1 MFFNFNTVTQ
11 WIDNLLGSVMPGWA
25 ATLVECVL
33 VALAVITLYAVFA
46 IILIYMERKICAFF
60 QCRLGPMRVGKWG
73 SIQVVSDVLK
83 MLTKE
88 IIDLKN
94 VDRLLHKMAPFLVI
108 IASMLTFSCLPWNKG
123 AGIID
128 FNVGI
133 VFFLASG
140 SIGVVGILL
149 AGWSSNN
156 KYALIGAM
164 RSGAQIISYELS
176 CGLSIL
182 TMVVLMG
189 TMQFSEI
196 VEGQADG
203 WFIFKGH
210 IPALIAFII
219 YLIAG
224 NAETNRGPFDL
235 PEAESELTAGYHTEY
250 SGMGFGF
257 FYLAEYLNLFIVAS
271 VAATIFLGLCVG
283 ATMTVDAFIN
293 VQTLGIVAG
302 GFCAFALSIASGIC
316 MAKIWNLFAKKKVN
330 PLIGATGL
338 SAVPMASRV
347 CNGIS
352 TKYDPKNHVLNY
364 CMSSNISGVIG
375 SAVAAGVLISYL
387 G

>member
-11 WIDNLLGSVMPGWA
+11 WTDNLLGSVMPGWA

-164 RSGAQIISYELS
+164 RSGAQIISYEV
-176 CGLSIL
+176 SIGL
-182 TMVVLMG
+182 TMLSMIVLTG
-189 TMQFSEI
+189 TMSFSEI
-196 VEGQADG
+196 CQQQSDFG
-203 WFIFKGH
+203 WNIVRGH
-210 IPALIAFII
+210 IPAVLAFIV

-224 NAETNRGPFDL
+224 NAECNRGPFDM
-235 PEAESELTAGYHTEY
+235 PEAESELTAGYHVEY
-250 SGMGFGF
+250 SGMDFGF
-257 FYLAEYLNLFIVAS
+257 YYLAEYLNLFICAGMAS
-271 VAATIFLGLCVG
+271 TIFLGGWAPLHIYGLESFNYAMDYIPGFVWMIGKTFFVVFLLMWIRWTFPRLRIDQLLSLEWKYLMPASLVILVMMALCVSFG
-283 ATMTVDAFIN
+283 L
-293 VQTLGIVAG
+293 TL
-302 GFCAFALSIASGIC
+302 
-316 MAKIWNLFAKKKVN
+316 
-330 PLIGATGL
+330 
-338 SAVPMASRV
+338 
-347 CNGIS
+347 
-352 TKYDPKNHVLNY
+352 
-364 CMSSNISGVIG
+364 
-375 SAVAAGVLISYL
+375 
-387 G
+387 